1 MNNKDLLVNIYQAL
15 GELELKPTPTN
26 AKIITAIY
34 TQIEKFVNEMDKQEE
49 EEKTEKIG

>member
-1 MNNKDLLVNIYQAL
+1 MNSKELLVNIYQAL
-15 GELELKPTPTN
+15 GQLELKLTPTN

-34 TQIEKFVNEMDKQEE
+34 TQIEKFVNEADKHEQ